1 MNIHIFWL
9 LKNVIMCSRL
19 PGIRNRVAIVN
30 GAASG
35 IGQGI
40 CLSLFEQGA
49 DVVCVDLKSAEKKA
63 HETLRLLKQARP
75 GGRCT
80 FMACDVLDRAQIE
93 VGLRR
98 MNTDT
103 RHYVY
108 VHEILSS
115 CVSREH
121 DSPITF

>member
-1 MNIHIFWL
+1 
-9 LKNVIMCSRL
+9 MCSRL

-30 GAASG
+30 GGASG

-49 DVVCVDLKSAEKKA
+49 DVVCVDLKSAEQKA

-80 FMACDVLDRAQIE
+80 FIACDVLNRAQIE
-93 VGLRR
+93 VDSE
-98 MNTDT
+98 MNI
-103 RHYVY
+103 RA
-108 VHEILSS
+108 ILYS
-115 CVSREH
+115 CVFCDRDFPS
-121 DSPITF
+121 IF